1 MNESLKY
8 TPEPNKHSTI
18 TLNLS
23 ITVSA
28 DEIKPFAEAICD
40 QTNSQNYSSYLSIH
54 PARKLVMDFLRDLLN
69 DAMPSSSKPPAAI
82 LETIYASLPEN
93 QLKRNQELLTELLKT
108 IIDYLVGSDFFNDQT
123 QQQEQTSIQNQSVI
137 FQNFFNLID
146 QVVDKLWDGNYR
158 RDAKELFETLVRFL
172 NNLKKKNVSTSVS
185 NEQLINALNRVLLYQ
200 LSRPAESLV
209 DQVNM
214 LEVLH
219 KMTSLKAV
227 IFSQTNFQAEFFA
240 CVTHC
245 LLILT
250 LRDEDMLGAN
260 GDQDNDS
267 VYNNINMVSSAVNG
281 YNTVL

>member
-1 MNESLKY
+1 MTKLFY
-8 TPEPNKHSTI
+8 
-18 TLNLS
+18 TLNYFS
-23 ITVSA
+23 HYKVSA

-40 QTNSQNYSSYLSIH
+40 QNSSDGYSSYLSVH

-69 DAMPSSSKPPAAI
+69 DAMPSSSKPPSVI
-82 LETIYASLPEN
+82 LEIIYASLPES
-93 QLKRNQELLTELLKT
+93 QLKRNQELITELFKT
-108 IIDYLVGSDFFNDQT
+108 ILDYLAGTDFFNDQS
-123 QQQEQTSIQNQSVI
+123 QQTIQGANQSVI

-146 QVVDKLWDGNYR
+146 QVVDKLWEGSYR
-158 RDAKELFETLVRFL
+158 RDSKEVFETLVRFL
-172 NNLKKKNVSTSVS
+172 NNLKKKNLSSNVS
-185 NEQLINALNRVLLYQ
+185 NEQLINSVNRVLLYQ

-219 KMTSLKAV
+219 KMTSLKTL

-250 LRDEDMLGAN
+250 LRDD
-260 GDQDNDS
+260 DQSTSSNQENDS
-267 VYNNINMVSSAVNG
+267 TYSNINMVNWF
-281 YNTVL
+281 TVFQIVAGITTITFF

>member
-1 MNESLKY
+1 
-8 TPEPNKHSTI
+8 
-18 TLNLS
+18 
-23 ITVSA
+23 
-28 DEIKPFAEAICD
+28 
-40 QTNSQNYSSYLSIH
+40 
-54 PARKLVMDFLRDLLN
+54 MDFLRDLLN

-108 IIDYLVGSDFFNDQT
+108 IIDYLAGSDFFNDQT
-123 QQQEQTSIQNQSVI
+123 QQPQQTSIQNQSVI
-137 FQNFFNLID
+137 LQNFFNLID

-219 KMTSLKAV
+219 KMTSLKAM

-267 VYNNINMVSSAVNG
+267 VYNNINMVSCSV
-281 YNTVL
+281 